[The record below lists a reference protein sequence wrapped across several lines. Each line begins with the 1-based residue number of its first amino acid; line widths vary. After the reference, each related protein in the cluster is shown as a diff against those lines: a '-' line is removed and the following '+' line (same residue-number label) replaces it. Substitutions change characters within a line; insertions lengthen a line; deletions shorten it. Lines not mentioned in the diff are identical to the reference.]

1 MIRSAKGIER
11 ERERD
16 PLYLEL
22 HENGEDELQRKKKRR
37 RKNLIAERLTK
48 QSHQ

>member
-1 MIRSAKGIER
+1 MISSAKGI

-22 HENGEDELQRKKKRR
+22 HENGEDVLQQRKRR
-37 RKNLIAERLTK
+37 RKNPIAERLTK